1 MQKNPNYYDL
11 LKVTHDA
18 PAAVIHAACKA
29 LIQLNHP
36 DNFKGREEEAVAI
49 ANKLREACDIL
60 INPTTRQEYD
70 RWLEK
75 ETRPKAFWRM
85 EHQAA

>member
-1 MQKNPNYYDL
+1 MQKQQNHYNL

-29 LIQLNHP
+29 LIQMNHP
-36 DNFKGREEEAVAI
+36 DKFKGREEEAVAI

-60 INPTTRQEYD
+60 VNPTTRKEYD

-75 ETRPKAFWRM
+75 ETRPKGFWRL
-85 EHQAA
+85 EHQVA